1 MSNNGSN
8 ASPLTI
14 VAVIGALFAAVY
26 ISSSILLSQGNQ
38 LAGLFYYIMLASG
51 AVGLIAPRLSFSLL
65 IIQCGYLDLLKR
77 LMVFAGKITRD
88 ELFSVLG
95 IAPVTLVGIS
105 LGLLLRVVFGKT
117 VADAGDVKRFII
129 ALVLNVGLAAVVF
142 HQGGGVGGTLRE
154 VANGSAYALLL
165 FIVPLLFRTPEEV
178 SKCARFII
186 AVFVPVALYAIYQ
199 QLFGFQTF
207 EIDYLKTN
215 LSIEIKQLEA
225 DRVRA
230 FGTLN
235 SPTSISVVASSMAAM
250 ALGLAY
256 VAKRSRKLG
265 MSMPLALLIL
275 AIGVG
280 AWLASTV
287 RVGLLLV
294 PVAMAGTFLFLR
306 PSTTKWFYGTL
317 LAGFGI
323 LVASSA
329 YLYQN
334 IELWTNKLIE
344 MSGGGVFMGQ
354 MMNMNSYKDRLNGF
368 SNVLLNPDAYTLFGL
383 PNAGADH
390 GIVAHDPISNA
401 ILAFGI
407 IPVAIGLVFSAWGM
421 WQLHKVIFVMRD
433 PTLQLLAAS
442 FLANAAGNIA
452 VTIVNGNLL
461 GTFPVNVFFWVSL
474 AFAVSLRHADARLT
488 ASRPVEVQKAPAQQM
503 LVRRP
508 PGVSPGRFAPVPRN
522 FQ

>member
-1 MSNNGSN
+1 MSNNGSQ

-14 VAVIGALFAAVY
+14 LAIIGALVVAVY
-26 ISSSILLSQGNQ
+26 VSSSILLSQGNQ

-51 AVGLIAPRLSFSLL
+51 AMGIITPRLSFSLL
-65 IIQCGYLDLLKR
+65 IIQCAYLDLLKR
-77 LMVFAGKITRD
+77 LMVFAGKITYD
-88 ELFSVLG
+88 ELYSVLG
-95 IAPVTLVGIS
+95 IAPVTVVGIAC
-105 LGLLLRVVFGKT
+105 GLLLRVIFGKT
-117 VADAGDVKRFII
+117 TADAGDIKRFVI
-129 ALVLNVGLAAVVF
+129 ALMLNIVLAGVVF
-142 HQGGGVGGTLRE
+142 YQGGGIGGTLRE
-154 VANGSAYALLL
+154 VANGSTYALLL

-178 SKCARFII
+178 SKCARFVI
-186 AVFVPVALYAIYQ
+186 AVFVPVALYTIYQ
-199 QLFGFQTF
+199 QIFGFQTF

-250 ALGLAY
+250 ALGLAF
-256 VAKRSRKLG
+256 VGKRSRQLG
-265 MSMPLALLIL
+265 MSMPMALLVFSV
-275 AIGVG
+275 GVG

-294 PVAMAGTFLFLR
+294 PVAMAGTSLFLR
-306 PSTTKWFYGTL
+306 PSTTKWFYGIL

-323 LVASSA
+323 LVAFSS

-334 IELWTNKLIE
+334 IESWTNKLIE
-344 MSGGGVFMGQ
+344 MSGGGTFVGQ

-368 SNVLLNPDAYTLFGL
+368 SNVLLNPSAYTLFGL
-383 PNAGADH
+383 PNAMDQ

-401 ILAFGI
+401 MLAFGVV
-407 IPVAIGLVFSAWGM
+407 PVAIVLSLSAWGM

-433 PTLQLLAAS
+433 STLQLLAAS

-474 AFAVSLRHADARLT
+474 AFAVSLRHADAVLT
-488 ASRPVEVQKAPAQQM
+488 ASRPKEIEKNSSPQT
-503 LVRRP
+503 LIRRP
-508 PGVSPGRFAPVPRN
+508 PGVSPGRFAPVPRVPR
-522 FQ
+522 

>member
-178 SKCARFII
+178 GKCARFII

-306 PSTTKWFYGTL
+306 PSTTKWFYGT
-317 LAGFGI
+317 
-323 LVASSA
+323 
-329 YLYQN
+329 
-334 IELWTNKLIE
+334 
-344 MSGGGVFMGQ
+344 
-354 MMNMNSYKDRLNGF
+354 
-368 SNVLLNPDAYTLFGL
+368 
-383 PNAGADH
+383 
-390 GIVAHDPISNA
+390 
-401 ILAFGI
+401 
-407 IPVAIGLVFSAWGM
+407 
-421 WQLHKVIFVMRD
+421 
-433 PTLQLLAAS
+433 
-442 FLANAAGNIA
+442 
-452 VTIVNGNLL
+452 
-461 GTFPVNVFFWVSL
+461 
-474 AFAVSLRHADARLT
+474 
-488 ASRPVEVQKAPAQQM
+488 
-503 LVRRP
+503 
-508 PGVSPGRFAPVPRN
+508 
-522 FQ
+522 